1 MMFDPDSRYA
11 DLEEAVLVTPD
22 GREVSYK
29 RRRFLPQGAKLQLLI
44 ELTVHD
50 GERLDLLT
58 ARTLGEA
65 TQWWRVAD
73 ANNAMNPPDLAE
85 PGRTLRV
92 PVPRIPGE
100 ERQ

>member
-1 MMFDPDSRYA
+1 MFDFDSRYG
-11 DLEEAVLVTPD
+11 DLGNASLRTRD

-29 RRRFLPQGAKLQLLI
+29 KRRILPQGTKLQLLV
-44 ELTVHD
+44 EVTVRE

-73 ANNAMNPPDLAE
+73 ANNAMRPADLERA
-85 PGRTLRV
+85 GRSLRV

>member
-1 MMFDPDSRYA
+1 MFDPDSRYA
-11 DLEEAVLVTPD
+11 DLEDAVLITPD

-29 RRRFLPQGAKLQLLI
+29 RRRFLPQGEKLPLLV
-44 ELTVHD
+44 EMTVRE

-65 TQWWRVAD
+65 THWWRVAD
-73 ANNAMNPPDLAE
+73 ANNAMNPADLGA
-85 PGRTLRV
+85 PGETLRV

-100 ERQ
+100 DRQ